1 MILILKENKTCSA
14 AHATLKI
21 RKALLPRLTTHCTL
35 SKLHLSLD
43 KAVSITEE
51 APMLWGL
58 LSKSR
63 WEPLCTNSMLS
74 QNYLKAG
81 SQRDKTSLASVMASR
96 KYSPK
101 IDQIKKL
108 LFQSLVMEATDAVTD
123 PRISSEK
130 VSENRLFNLKNWK
143 ETLEAHRLSDWQ

>member
-1 MILILKENKTCSA
+1 
-14 AHATLKI
+14 
-21 RKALLPRLTTHCTL
+21 
-35 SKLHLSLD
+35 
-43 KAVSITEE
+43 
-51 APMLWGL
+51 
-58 LSKSR
+58 
-63 WEPLCTNSMLS
+63 
-74 QNYLKAG
+74 
-81 SQRDKTSLASVMASR
+81 MASR